1 MAVQQYRMLVDRGF
15 SAKLMLL
22 SCFRFF
28 SVALLTAGSAG
39 SLSRC
44 AAGQWR
50 VESPAELQRVV
61 KEAKPG
67 DLIVIEGIDWADVR
81 MKIRL
86 AGSAESPVTIRSEVT
101 WTGESSFEI
110 IGEHVVLD
118 GFVFKRGSLSSGH
131 VMKVRG
137 SHCRVT
143 RCVIDHYNPAKRST
157 RYQWL
162 SLFGHHH
169 QVDHCRFSGQD
180 HSGCTLVVWLEDD
193 GGSEVG
199 KHRIVANH
207 FLDRPRGDGNGFE
220 TIRIGT
226 SEYSMK
232 SSQCIVSGNL
242 FENCDGEVELISN
255 KSCGNVY
262 EGNTIVGCAGALTLR
277 HGNDCRV
284 RGNLILG
291 ETEKNSGGI
300 RVVGEGHQIV
310 GNHIEGVG
318 DRIDGAIAL
327 SAGVVNAKLHQ
338 HAQVRD
344 VLIDR
349 NTLIDNAGDE
359 IVWGHGRGS
368 HSRTLMPVKVTVR
381 NTQRV
386 GHAKVKRL
394 SRADVGPEA
403 YGAGG

>member
-1 MAVQQYRMLVDRGF
+1 MAIQKYEMLVYRGF

-28 SVALLTAGSAG
+28 FVALLTAGFAG
-39 SLSRC
+39 SLRRC
-44 AAGQWR
+44 TAGQLR
-50 VESPAELQRVV
+50 VKSPAQLQGVA

-67 DLIVIEGIDWADVR
+67 DLIVIEGGDWRDVR
-81 MKIRL
+81 LKVRVT
-86 AGSAESPVTIRSEVT
+86 GSTERPVTIRSDVT
-101 WTGESSFEI
+101 WSGESSFEI

-143 RCVIDHYNPAKRST
+143 RCVFDHYNPAKSST
-157 RYQWL
+157 RYHWL

-169 QVDHCRFSGQD
+169 QVDRCRFSGQD
-180 HSGCTLVVWLEDD
+180 HSGCTLVVWLEGD
-193 GGSEVG
+193 GESEVG
-199 KHRIVANH
+199 KHRIERNH
-207 FLDRPRGDGNGFE
+207 FLNRPRGDGNGFE

-226 SEYSMK
+226 SEYSLK
-232 SSQCIVSGNL
+232 SSQCVVSGNL
-242 FENCDGEVELISN
+242 LENCDGEVELISN
-255 KSCGNVY
+255 KSCDNIY
-262 EGNTIVGCAGALTLR
+262 ENNTIVGCAGALTLR
-277 HGNDCRV
+277 HGNDCQV

-291 ETEKNSGGI
+291 DGDKNSGGI

-318 DRIDGAIAL
+318 DRLDGAIAL

-368 HSRTLMPVKVTVR
+368 HNRTLMPMNVTVR

-386 GHAKVKRL
+386 GNIKVKRL
-394 SRADVGPEA
+394 QRVDVGPETHD
-403 YGAGG
+403 AGG